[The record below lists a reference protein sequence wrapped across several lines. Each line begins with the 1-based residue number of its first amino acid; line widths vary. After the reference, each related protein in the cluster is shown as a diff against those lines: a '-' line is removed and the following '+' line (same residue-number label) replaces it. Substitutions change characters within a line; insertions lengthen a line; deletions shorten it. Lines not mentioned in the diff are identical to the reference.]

1 MFSARLL
8 VLFFYVLYRSAL
20 EKKKA
25 EENKDYQAIDY
36 DAPIESDKSTMGF
49 GTRVSICFMDFLMF
63 LVLIN
68 LQIICLSEFSQ

>member
-36 DAPIESDKSTMGF
+36 DFPIESDKSTMGF